1 MTKQFLL
8 FLVLCHTAVLGE
20 EAGKIIRP
28 ESGAALPLGEVNII
42 ASAPGGRLLL
52 DDQAIAVEQPFPNV
66 FSAKTAPSAGRH
78 RLTLI
83 WEGGKSEIDFFVGDH
98 PPADFKA
105 FQDRKSTRLNSSH

>member
-1 MTKQFLL
+1 MMKQIVL
-8 FLVLCHTAVLGE
+8 FLALWHSAVLGE
-20 EAGKIIRP
+20 DEGKILRP
-28 ESGAALPLGEVNII
+28 ENGAAVPLGEVNII
-42 ASAPGGRLLL
+42 ATAPGGRLLL
-52 DDQAIAVEQPFPNV
+52 DNQAVAVEQPFPNV
-66 FSAKTAPSAGRH
+66 FSAKTTPSSGRH